1 MRLLKVAVSYPKTHD
16 VHTYLFD
23 TAGSGSNILVGKTK
37 RLGKHL
43 AYCFGKDTV
52 GTANVSA
59 HMDINGETYM
69 LERVHT
75 EDGDIVTLS
84 RVSGG
89 VPFEIAR
96 DNEAYRYI
104 EKLTHCTLAE
114 VLDSYY
120 IASTQF
126 EQFGG
131 VLDNIASF
139 RSYNDII
146 RSVDKST
153 ASIESKRQSVR
164 TQVQDMVGEQA
175 PTTTK
180 QDIEELTSELISIS
194 QAINEV
200 TAKLADMK
208 TTHATGVITG
218 EIMGEL
224 AKAQAEYDALFE
236 QKEYIESQRERISR
250 SDKIANLLPKIDRV
264 ALVGKQAKEIASE
277 RAQLTRELEW
287 QENELTSAILQLEE
301 KQRLATTV
309 VDKRS
314 KIDVINQELAT
325 MATLYAENKEHN
337 EKLLVLAEQEQRLS
351 AEKVML
357 RNKLSALESKV
368 VEIKK
373 HINEFSIPEQ
383 SIGELIEHARIDV
396 KLDEVQS
403 QIDKLTSELSIKE
416 SQIAERES
424 NLVVQIKRFR
434 SVAELDVAVSP
445 IKAKDTILQVLDTK
459 YNKLDV
465 INTTLLDKK
474 RNLQR
479 SLEDYRYRILEL
491 EHSRAVLDKQ
501 LATMTERKQ
510 EEFKR
515 EVYLNSQKV
524 YSDDASAVFAVVSDL
539 EDEEVSTLRQDITK
553 RSLDRDVLIERASE
567 LDGRISEISR
577 QMDINTAEM
586 ATLRGEKANINTR
599 YNEII
604 ASNRSEAVFNYLK
617 ALESNNGT
625 KYLLDVQNDAVR
637 NEAEL
642 AELKN
647 NTDSL
652 RTKLSGLRSRY
663 RYLQDTQSQLGNM
676 ASLDSLVANND
687 KMRDDL
693 LDIGDRLSLSY
704 EQQRSISSSLET
716 CDHKLSQVR
725 ADIIEVTKTV
735 KVNEKQIALSN
746 DKACAY
752 AGSNDLEEAINNFR
766 YEITDIESE
775 RQMLVESKR
784 QLEADVFRTRLANEK
799 LQYNIHSKNSE
810 ADSLRE
816 EINLELSILGM
827 SLESVYEQGLNQDMS
842 DMRQVVAEY
851 DSTKASLALRIDNYY
866 TLLADHNVDTVDV
879 GELVPQIS
887 ALQRQLDT
895 LTQEQHQLESSRM
908 AKLEEYAVA
917 SNSKIKFAVAA
928 TSAETLVD
936 MSQALEHN
944 NIIKLLVSDKVEG
957 IIRQAESV
965 LVTLIGA
972 KYNLH
977 VEQGQLIIYS
987 EGSAVSYSQ
996 LDSSEQL
1003 AIYLAITLAC
1013 PDVDA
1018 SSGRWIALDDKL
1030 PLDNTELVAN
1040 LTDIQG
1046 MSYHTEYTITKG
1058 VR

>member
-16 VHTYLFD
+16 THTYLFD
-23 TAGSGSNILVGKTK
+23 TADGGSSILVGKTK

-43 AYCFGKDTV
+43 AYCFGKDNI
-52 GTANVSA
+52 GTADVGV
-59 HMDINGETYM
+59 HMDINGQTYV
-69 LERVHT
+69 LDRSNSEGT
-75 EDGDIVTLS
+75 DNITLS
-84 RVSGG
+84 RLSNG
-89 VPFEIAR
+89 VPFDIASGA
-96 DNEAYRYI
+96 EAYSHI
-104 EKLTHCTLAE
+104 EAITHCTLAE

-120 IASTQF
+120 VASAQF

-131 VLDNIASF
+131 VIDNIPSF
-139 RSYNDII
+139 RAYNDII
-146 RSVDKST
+146 RSVDSST
-153 ASIESKRQSVR
+153 ASIVAKRDAVR
-164 TQVQDMVGEQA
+164 TQIANMVDEQT
-175 PTTTK
+175 PVTTK
-180 QDIEELTSELISIS
+180 QDIEELTTELVDISKT
-194 QAINEV
+194 INQV
-200 TAKLADMK
+200 TAKLLDMK
-208 TTHATGVITG
+208 ATHATSVVTG

-224 AKAQAEYDALFE
+224 AKAQAEYDSLAE
-236 QKEYIESQRERISR
+236 QKDYIETERDRISR
-250 SDKIANLLPKIDRV
+250 AEKIANLLPKIDRV
-264 ALVGKQAKEIASE
+264 SVVGTEAKQLTSQ

-287 QENELTSAILQLEE
+287 QENELTSATMQLEE

-314 KIDVINQELAT
+314 KIDVINQELST

-337 EKLLVLAEQEQRLS
+337 EKLLVLSEQEQRLS

-357 RNKLSALESKV
+357 RNKLSALEAKV
-368 VEIKK
+368 LEIKK

-403 QIDKLTSELSIKE
+403 QIDKITSELSIKE

-524 YSDDASAVFAVVSDL
+524 YSDDASAVFAVVSDI
-539 EDEEVSTLRQDITK
+539 EDEEVSTLKQDIIK

-647 NTDSL
+647 NTDAL
-652 RTKLSGLRSRY
+652 RTKLAGLRSRY
-663 RYLQDTQSQLGNM
+663 RYLQDTQAQLGSM

-693 LDIGDRLSLSY
+693 LDIGERLSLSY
-704 EQQRSISSSLET
+704 EQQRSISTSLET

-725 ADIIEVTKTV
+725 ADIIELTKTV
-735 KVNEKQIALSN
+735 KVNQKQISLSN

-752 AGSNDLEEAINNFR
+752 AGNSNLEEAINNFR

-784 QLEADVFRTRLANEK
+784 QLEADVFRTRLASEK
-799 LQYNIHSKNSE
+799 MQYTIESKHAE
-810 ADSLRE
+810 IDTLRDD
-816 EINLELSILGM
+816 INFELSILGM
-827 SLESVYEQGLNQDMS
+827 SLESVYEQGLDKDMS
-842 DMRQVVAEY
+842 TARQLVAEY
-851 DSTKASLALRIDNYY
+851 DSTRSSLATRIDNYY
-866 TLLADHNVDTVDV
+866 TLLADHNVQSVDASQ
-879 GELVPQIS
+879 LVSQIS
-887 ALQRQLDT
+887 VLQKQLDDMVA
-895 LTQEQHQLESSRM
+895 QQQQLESQRT
-908 AKLEEYAVA
+908 AKLEQYAIA
-917 SNSKIKFAVAA
+917 SNSKIKLAVAA
-928 TSAETLVD
+928 TSADSLAD
-936 MSQALEHN
+936 MSMALEHN
-944 NIIKLLVSDKVEG
+944 NIIKLLVADKIDSV
-957 IIRQAESV
+957 IRQAESV
-965 LVTLIGA
+965 LA
-972 KYNLH
+972 KLVGSNFSLRA
-977 VEQGQLIIYS
+977 EQGKLVISQNDTVVDYLQL
-987 EGSAVSYSQ
+987 A
-996 LDSSEQL
+996 DSDKL

-1018 SSGRWIALDDKL
+1018 SSGRWMILDDKL
-1030 PLDNTELVAN
+1030 PLDNTDILGN
-1040 LTDIQG
+1040 LSHMQG
-1046 MSYHTEYTITKG
+1046 ISYNTQYTITKG
-1058 VR
+1058 AK